1 MGQARKNYSNRT
13 AEWIEQALSALSDRA
28 LYRELNILDRKG
40 GLFFRNQNQ
49 GQPSTALKDFS
60 SNDYLGLAENSDVKK
75 AASDAALAFGGS
87 SSSSRLVTGSFKVH
101 WQLEQNLSAWLGTE
115 SCLVFG
121 SGYHVNTGV
130 IPALVGRND
139 RIFADQL
146 CHASIIDGAI
156 LSRAQLKR
164 YSHNDLDQLENLLA
178 KASAEGS
185 LTGRVLIATESVFS
199 MDGDS
204 PDLARLVE
212 IAEKYNALLLVDEAH
227 AIGVFGRRGQGLL
240 ADINYNPE
248 STLIT
253 ATLSKALGS
262 FGGLVCCS
270 SKMSELLVNK
280 ARSFIYSTALPPAS
294 VAAADAALSLVRESV
309 PGARLLSLS
318 SYLRKSL
325 KDNGWEVGVGESHI
339 VPLIIGASDR
349 ALEASSFL
357 RENGF
362 LVTAMRAPTV
372 PEHLARLRISLN
384 LKLNEEDCDRFVSV
398 LASSGLKPQEVDSR

>member
-1 MGQARKNYSNRT
+1 MGQARRSYSNKT
-13 AEWIEQALSALSDRA
+13 AEWIEEALSALSDRG
-28 LYRELNILDRKG
+28 LYRELNILDRRG
-40 GLFFRNQNQ
+40 GLFFRNQAQ
-49 GQPSTALKDFS
+49 GQPSTVLKDFS
-60 SNDYLGLAENSDVKK
+60 SNDYLGLAENFEVKQ
-75 AASDAALAFGGS
+75 AASEAALALGGS
-87 SSSSRLVTGSFKVH
+87 SSSSRLVTGSFEVH
-101 WQLEQNLSAWLGTE
+101 RQLEQKLATWLGTE
-115 SCLVFG
+115 ACLVFG
-121 SGYHVNTGV
+121 SGYHVNSGV

-139 RIFADQL
+139 RVFADQL

-164 YSHNDLDQLENLLA
+164 YSHNDLDQLESLLA
-178 KASAEGS
+178 KASVEVS
-185 LTGRVLIATESVFS
+185 FKGRVLIATESVFS

-212 IAEKYNALLLVDEAH
+212 IAEKYNAILLVDEAH
-227 AIGVFGRRGQGLL
+227 AIGVFGKRGQGLL
-240 ADINYNPE
+240 AEVNYNPE
-248 STLIT
+248 STLVT

-294 VAAADAALSLVRESV
+294 VAAADAALGLVHESA
-309 PGARLLSLS
+309 PGVRLLSLA
-318 SYLRKSL
+318 SYLRKCL
-325 KDNGWEVGVGESHI
+325 KDDGWEFGVGESHI

-349 ALEASSFL
+349 AVEVSSFL

-384 LKLNEEDCDRFVSV
+384 LKLSEEDCDQFVTV
-398 LASSGLKPQEVDSR
+398 LSSSGFRPQVVGSR